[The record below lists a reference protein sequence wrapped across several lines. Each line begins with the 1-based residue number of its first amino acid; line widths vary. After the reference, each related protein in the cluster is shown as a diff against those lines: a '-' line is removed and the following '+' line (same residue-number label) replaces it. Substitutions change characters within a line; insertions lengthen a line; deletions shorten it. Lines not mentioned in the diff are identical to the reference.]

1 MTKKSYNSPLGF
13 LCNSKRVV
21 IIWKERAFEISKI
34 DLGFFYLFI
43 YFIYY
48 YYFLITEAP
57 SINKPFEFSMGGP
70 KP

>member
-34 DLGFFYLFI
+34 DLGSFLFI
-43 YFIYY
+43 YLFYLLLL
-48 YYFLITEAP
+48 FFNNRGTFH
-57 SINKPFEFSMGGP
+57 K
-70 KP
+70 